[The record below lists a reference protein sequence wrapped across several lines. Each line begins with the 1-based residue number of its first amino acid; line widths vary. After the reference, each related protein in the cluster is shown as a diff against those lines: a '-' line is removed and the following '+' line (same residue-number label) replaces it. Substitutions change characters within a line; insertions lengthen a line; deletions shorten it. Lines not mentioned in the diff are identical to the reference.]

1 MFRWIYF
8 ILLFS
13 SIAIPVFAGKKPN
26 PTLVKLPPAVAQIE
40 GLKVPTPQQSC
51 LNWAWAAAVDLM
63 LTRQGVTDFKQS
75 DWILKAN
82 GGEVCIDSPIDLNA
96 VKKAL
101 DGDYVLLDTRKVHLQ
116 TNVILGTPRDMGYFI
131 ESLQNGRP
139 LLVLL
144 QGKPLVLQSIEYDEY
159 IYPNNQRMYEARKL
173 TLLDPFG
180 GKPIVFAKLTD
191 DSTDIT
197 GVLEVRVGPIE
208 HFR

>member
-1 MFRWIYF
+1 MFRRTTLVALF
-8 ILLFS
+8 IVLAAS
-13 SIAIPVFAGKKPN
+13 AFAGKKPN
-26 PTLVKLPPAVAQIE
+26 PTLVKLPPAIAQIE

-51 LNWAWAAAVDLM
+51 PNWAWAAAVNLM

-82 GGEVCIDSPIDLNA
+82 GGEVCIETPIDLNA
-96 VKKAL
+96 VKKAI
-101 DGDYVLLDTRKVHLQ
+101 DGNYTLLDARKVHLE
-116 TNVILGTPRDMGYFI
+116 TNVIVGTPQDMGYFI
-131 ESLQNGRP
+131 ESLQKGRP
-139 LLVLL
+139 LLILL

-173 TLLDPFG
+173 TLIDPYTNKATIFD
-180 GKPIVFAKLTD
+180 KLTD
-191 DSTDIT
+191 ASTDIT